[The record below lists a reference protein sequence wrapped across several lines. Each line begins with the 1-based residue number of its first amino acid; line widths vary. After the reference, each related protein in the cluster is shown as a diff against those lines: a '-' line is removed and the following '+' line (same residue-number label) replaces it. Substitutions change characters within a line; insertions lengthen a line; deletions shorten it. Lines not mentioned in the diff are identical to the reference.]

1 MNFEETTNY
10 PKSFLFEKVIP
21 KLKQSGSNKISI
33 GLFGKGFNKR
43 VTVSNG
49 IIKFL
54 NKTIKV
60 INPVMTNNINNK
72 ISKFGTVIS
81 EGREPL
87 IYKNSKICI
96 NYHEDNPNHIIYNM
110 RYFKIPYY
118 GGFQIVDSPL
128 DKSPYFKDDE
138 VVHISSKK
146 VSDWVDTI
154 NFYLQ
159 NSHERLK
166 IQQKGFLKAK
176 KMHSYANRAIQFV
189 NIYEQIRSNVKD

>member
-1 MNFEETTNY
+1 MKN
-10 PKSFLFEKVIP
+10 VIP
-21 KLKQSGSNKISI
+21 NLKKSRSNKISI

-43 VTVSNG
+43 VMVSNG

-60 INPVMTNNINNK
+60 INPVMTNKINNK

-81 EGREPL
+81 ESREPL

-96 NYHEDNPNHIIYNM
+96 NYHEDTPNHIIYNM

-128 DKSPYFKDDE
+128 DKSPYFNDDE
-138 VVHISSKK
+138 VVHLSSKK

-159 NSHERLK
+159 HPHERLK
-166 IQQKGFLKAK
+166 IQKKGNKKAK
-176 KMHSYANRAIQFV
+176 KMHSYTNRASQFLK
-189 NIYEQIRSNVKD
+189 IYNQIRNNIQD